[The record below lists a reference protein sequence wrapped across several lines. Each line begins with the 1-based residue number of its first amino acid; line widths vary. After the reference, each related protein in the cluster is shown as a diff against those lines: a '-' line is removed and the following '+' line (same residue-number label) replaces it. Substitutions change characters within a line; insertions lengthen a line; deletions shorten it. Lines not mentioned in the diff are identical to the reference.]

1 MIRHFFTRLW
11 RIFSYPFRLLARP
24 FLAFRRFV
32 NYEPDDSQLGDVV
45 VRSFEQPT
53 LLIEHIEEL
62 RKHLLRSLLALI
74 IAILISTTFARSILD
89 WLSEPIGGI
98 ESLQAIEVTESIGAF
113 MRVTLL
119 TGFAIALPYISAEI
133 FAFLHPGLRRRER
146 VLVLIAIPVGTILFL
161 LGMAFA
167 YFVML
172 PVALPFMLNFLG
184 ITTVPRPSNYISFV
198 TGVLFWIG
206 VTFQLPLII
215 YTLAGLGVITAQAL
229 AKGWRFA
236 VLGIAILAAAITPT
250 IDPVN
255 MAIVMAP
262 MITLYFLSIGLAAL
276 AQRTRR
282 HRMHEPESEPA

>member
-1 MIRHFFTRLW
+1 MIRRFFKRLW
-11 RIFSYPFRLLARP
+11 RIITFPFRLIARP
-24 FLAFRRFV
+24 FLAFRRFI
-32 NYEPDDSQLGDVV
+32 NYEPDDSQIGEVV
-45 VRSFEQPT
+45 ARSFEQPS

-62 RKHLLRSLLALI
+62 RRHLLRALIALI
-74 IAILISTTFARSILD
+74 IAILISTTFARPILE
-89 WLSEPIGGI
+89 WLSEPVGGL

-119 TGFAIALPYISAEI
+119 SGFALALPYIGGEI
-133 FAFLHPGLRRRER
+133 FAFVHPGLRRRER
-146 VLVLIAIPVGTILFL
+146 VLILIAIPVGTILFV

-184 ITTVPRPSNYISFV
+184 ITTIPRPSNYIRFV

-206 VTFQLPLII
+206 ITFQLPLVI

-229 AKGWRFA
+229 VKGWRFA

-276 AQRTRR
+276 AQRGRR
-282 HRMHEPESEPA
+282 RRIQEPAHEPT

>member
-1 MIRHFFTRLW
+1 MIRRFFKRLW
-11 RIFSYPFRLLARP
+11 RIITFPFRLIARP
-24 FLAFRRFV
+24 FLAFRRFI
-32 NYEPDDSQLGDVV
+32 NYAPDDSQIGEVV
-45 VRSFEQPT
+45 ARSFEQPS

-62 RKHLLRSLLALI
+62 RRHLLRALIALI
-74 IAILISTTFARSILD
+74 IAILISTTFARPILE
-89 WLSEPIGGI
+89 WLSEPVGGL

-119 TGFAIALPYISAEI
+119 SGFALALPYIGGEI
-133 FAFLHPGLRRRER
+133 FAFVHPGLRRRER
-146 VLVLIAIPVGTILFL
+146 VLILIAIPVGTILFV

-184 ITTVPRPSNYISFV
+184 ITTIPRPSNYIRFV

-206 VTFQLPLII
+206 ITFQLPLVI

-229 AKGWRFA
+229 VKGWRFA

-276 AQRTRR
+276 AQRGRR
-282 HRMHEPESEPA
+282 RRIQEPAHEPT

>member
-1 MIRHFFTRLW
+1 
-11 RIFSYPFRLLARP
+11 
-24 FLAFRRFV
+24 
-32 NYEPDDSQLGDVV
+32 
-45 VRSFEQPT
+45 
-53 LLIEHIEEL
+53 
-62 RKHLLRSLLALI
+62 
-74 IAILISTTFARSILD
+74 
-89 WLSEPIGGI
+89 
-98 ESLQAIEVTESIGAF
+98 

-119 TGFAIALPYISAEI
+119 TGFAIALPYIGAEI
-133 FAFLHPGLRRRER
+133 FAFVHPGLRRRER
-146 VLVLIAIPVGTILFL
+146 VLILIAIPVGTALFL

-184 ITTVPRPSNYISFV
+184 IKTVPRPANYIRFV

-206 VTFQLPLII
+206 MTFQLPLII

-229 AKGWRFA
+229 ARGWRFA

-262 MITLYFLSIGLAAL
+262 MIALYFLSIGLAAL
-276 AQRTRR
+276 AQRGRR
-282 HRMHEPESEPA
+282 QRVHEATPEPT